1 MVKERE
7 NSSATYADALA
18 IRYVVGPA
26 GEESA
31 IALARSLVE
40 RLAPGEAA
48 SAELLR
54 DLAPTGVDLVAQ
66 NLSGEVVQ
74 HLVS

>member
-1 MVKERE
+1 MAEPPR
-7 NSSATYADALA
+7 
-18 IRYVVGPA
+18 
-26 GEESA
+26 
-31 IALARSLVE
+31 ARSLVE